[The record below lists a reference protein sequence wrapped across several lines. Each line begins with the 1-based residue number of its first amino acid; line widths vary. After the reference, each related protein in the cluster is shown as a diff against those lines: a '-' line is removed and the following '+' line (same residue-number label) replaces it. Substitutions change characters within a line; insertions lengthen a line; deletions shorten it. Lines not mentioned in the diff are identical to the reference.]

1 MEKTFVMIKPTG
13 LQRNLIGE
21 VIKRIENK
29 GLTIRALKMVWVSKE
44 QAKKHYDV
52 HVEKPFYNDL
62 VESITAG
69 PSVVMVVEGRNSVL
83 IMRKLAG
90 ATDPLKSEPGTL
102 RGDFSLDIRYNLV
115 HTADAVDRALY
126 EMNIYFNENEIIEY
140 DKVVEKF
147 VNS

>member
-21 VIKRIENK
+21 VIRRIENK
-29 GLTIRALKMVWVSKE
+29 GLTIRGLKMVWVTKE
-44 QAKKHYDV
+44 QAQKHYDV
-52 HVEKPFYNDL
+52 HIEKPFYNDL

-69 PSVVMVVEGRNSVL
+69 PSVVLVVEGKNSVA

-90 ATDPLKSEPGTL
+90 ATDPLKAEPGTL

-126 EMNIYFNENEIIEY
+126 EMSIYFSKNEILEY
-140 DKVVEKF
+140 DKAVEKF